1 MERVKFPWQG
11 VAVCAVW
18 ACGLSLLQG
27 AVTSQASQTAQDETA
42 AKPKKHSKKA
52 ADATSSQTTL
62 PGETGEKT
70 SKARKAKAA
79 AQDATSPSQT
89 AVPAETGEKIPKARK
104 VKAPTSDATSSS
116 SANRA
121 MTSEG
126 KTAAPVKNASSA
138 EIQAAKA
145 SGQVWVNT
153 NSGIYHKG
161 GRWYGAT
168 KEGKFMSEQDAMKAG
183 YKEAKNEK

>member
-1 MERVKFPWQG
+1 M
-11 VAVCAVW
+11 
-18 ACGLSLLQG
+18 
-27 AVTSQASQTAQDETA
+27 TSQASQATQDETT
-42 AKPKKHSKKA
+42 AKPKRHSKKS

-62 PGETGEKT
+62 PSETGEKT
-70 SKARKAKAA
+70 PRAKKAKVSAP
-79 AQDATSPSQT
+79 DVTSPN
-89 AVPAETGEKIPKARK
+89 
-104 VKAPTSDATSSS
+104 

-121 MTSEG
+121 VTSEG
-126 KTAAPVKNASSA
+126 KTSTPVKNASSA

-153 NSGIYHKG
+153 NSGIFHKG

-168 KEGKFMSEQDAMKAG
+168 KEGKFMSEQDAIKAG

>member
-1 MERVKFPWQG
+1 MQKVKLPWQG
-11 VAVCAVW
+11 FVVCAVW
-18 ACGLSLLQG
+18 ACGLPLLQG
-27 AVTSQASQTAQDETA
+27 AVTSQASQPTQDETA
-42 AKPKKHSKKA
+42 AKPKRHSKKP
-52 ADATSSQTTL
+52 ADATSPQTTL

-70 SKARKAKAA
+70 SRTRRAKAPA
-79 AQDATSPSQT
+79 SDVTPSN
-89 AVPAETGEKIPKARK
+89 
-104 VKAPTSDATSSS
+104 

-126 KTAAPVKNASSA
+126 KTATPAKNASSA

-153 NSGIYHKG
+153 NSGVYHKG

-168 KEGKFMSEQDAMKAG
+168 KEGKFMSEQDAVKAG